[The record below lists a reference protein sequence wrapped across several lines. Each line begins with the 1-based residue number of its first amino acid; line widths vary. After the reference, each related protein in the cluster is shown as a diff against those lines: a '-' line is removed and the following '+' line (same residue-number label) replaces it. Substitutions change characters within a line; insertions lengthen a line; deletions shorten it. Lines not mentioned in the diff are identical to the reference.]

1 MHLSRIWNIILEI
14 SKSFEA
20 NIQNELYSFIKSN
33 IIQITNIV
41 GQLFTQKK
49 EEVKQMRKKSKKN
62 TNLSLW
68 NASILVGN
76 NLAISGSSTQPEYL
90 RVLGYA
96 KMTDFNL
103 PHKILGNFMFLIIR
117 TSRSGTPWKQTGLLL
132 SLT

>member
-90 RVLGYA
+90 RVLSYA